1 MYWCIIHIKSGNCHD
16 LLRFFNEQQGIHA
29 FLPMMEKWFSGAH
42 TKEYRNILLF
52 PDYLFIKADMSKEHF
67 HQTYQDLFHQ
77 ISRFA
82 KLLEGEALISMDEE
96 EQRFFERMFD
106 ENGVI
111 RHSIGNIINSKLN
124 VESGPLKGME
134 QQIKKIDR
142 HKRIAYLD
150 CQLLGTRMKAPLEVV
165 NKV

>member
-1 MYWCIIHIKSGNCHD
+1 M
-16 LLRFFNEQQGIHA
+16 
-29 FLPMMEKWFSGAH
+29 
-42 TKEYRNILLF
+42 
-52 PDYLFIKADMSKEHF
+52 
-67 HQTYQDLFHQ
+67 
-77 ISRFA
+77 
-82 KLLEGEALISMDEE
+82 ISMDEE

-106 ENGVI
+106 GNGVI
-111 RHSIGNIINSKLN
+111 RHSVGNIINSKLN